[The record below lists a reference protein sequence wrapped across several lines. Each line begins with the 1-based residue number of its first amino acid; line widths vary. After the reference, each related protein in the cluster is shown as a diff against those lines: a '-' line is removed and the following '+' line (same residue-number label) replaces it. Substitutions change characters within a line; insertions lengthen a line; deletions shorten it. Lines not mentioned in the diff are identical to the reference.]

1 MSKENKMTKLEAYN
15 EVVSAIRRAECV
27 DSVYADAVETRAL
40 KVCEKVLREQIESE
54 KAAMTKTAY
63 RKGDKITSFDEL
75 AKQEFIYDRGKLVH
89 HGWFMSW
96 QIRMTMI
103 AMQRGVLCYAIKTH
117 LTKHESEDKED
128 E

>member
-15 EVVSAIRRAECV
+15 EVVSAIRRAEYV

-40 KVCEKVLREQIESE
+40 KVCEKVLCEQIESE
-54 KAAMTKTAY
+54 KAVMTKTAY

-75 AKQEFIYDRGKLVH
+75 ARQEFIYDRDRLVH

-103 AMQRGVLCYAIKTH
+103 AMQRGVLRYAIKTH
-117 LTKHESEDKED
+117 LAKRKSEDEKD